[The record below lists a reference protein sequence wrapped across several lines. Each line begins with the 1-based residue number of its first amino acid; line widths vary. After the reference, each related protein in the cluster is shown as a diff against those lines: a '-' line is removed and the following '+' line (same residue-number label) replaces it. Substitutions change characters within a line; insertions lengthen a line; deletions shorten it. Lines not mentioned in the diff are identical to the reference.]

1 MIMLTRSVKLTIIGA
16 VVGAVLGGTA
26 AWAIARAQEARLS
39 PEQRSGLELSL
50 QTDIKA
56 YVALAMTLAAVVRSV
71 ADLFRLKDMQTERLV
86 QD

>member
-1 MIMLTRSVKLTIIGA
+1 MLTRSVKLTIIGA

-26 AWAIARAQEARLS
+26 AWAIARAQEAKLS

-50 QTDIKA
+50 QADIKNFVPLA
-56 YVALAMTLAAVVRSV
+56 MALATVVRQV
-71 ADLFRLKDMQTERLV
+71 VDLFRLRDVQTGRHV